1 MAVRRLTFRLRRGDR
16 RGNSNTPMKYRLFII
31 EGDPKTGERYL
42 EALRKSDDFEPEL
55 FATTEEANAVA
66 EKRTTNLV
74 LADIRLDEA
83 VRNKAADATDFL
95 AKIRAGKTY
104 FDRRVPVVLFTRDFA
119 RLNKRA
125 CQRAVKLGAT
135 DLLAKDDDITPE
147 TAAKVLLRILDRI
160 HEDDHVIRAL
170 KLIRAQSDRQTL
182 VVVPVAGGEE
192 EEVSLDAVIRHM
204 ELDDDFARNFRA
216 GLDAVAITLLQG
228 GKRTKK

>member
-1 MAVRRLTFRLRRGDR
+1 MAVTRLKFCLRRGDR

>member
-1 MAVRRLTFRLRRGDR
+1 MAMIRLESSPSRRGR
-16 RGNSNTPMKYRLFII
+16 RGSIKTLMKYRLFII

-55 FATTEEANAVA
+55 FATTEEANAAA
-66 EKRTTNLV
+66 EKRTINLL

-83 VRNKAADATDFL
+83 VRSKVADATDFL

-119 RLNKRA
+119 RLNKKT
-125 CQRAVKLGAT
+125 CQRAIKLGAT
-135 DLLAKDDDITPE
+135 DLLAKDEDITPE
-147 TAAKVLLRILDRI
+147 TAAKVLLLILDRI